1 MYWTLELASKLEDAP
16 WPATKDELIEARGF
30 LRRLR
35 AQEADVESE
44 PQPEEHYVYEMGD
57 SVASLRDWDSGE
69 KFARLNQLVKKNPRR
84 VVELHFVDGRR
95 GTRNIVMM
103 LYDVA
108 SVKEAKDMPDLW
120 LFLDGNERHVA
131 TLDVNEVGKLEY
143 FFIPD
148 RAYCNLIVR
157 IEAVCVDD

>member
-1 MYWTLELASKLEDAP
+1 MNMKKQHGHGGAREGAGRPRADVAGQERRKHSLYC
-16 WPATKDELIEARGF
+16 TKDELIEARGF

-108 SVKEAKDMPDLW
+108 SVLG
-120 LFLDGNERHVA
+120 L
-131 TLDVNEVGKLEY
+131 
-143 FFIPD
+143 
-148 RAYCNLIVR
+148 
-157 IEAVCVDD
+157 